1 MSTSNTSLQI
11 LQQQTQE
18 TSTSHRTASCR
29 QHMRSSTVRGFRV
42 PLRGPLR
49 GFRVPLGGPLR
60 GFRVPLRVRLG
71 VAAGVAFWGSFE
83 P

>member
-1 MSTSNTSLQI
+1 MKGSRGLGFLKKGSLGFRVPFPSI
-11 LQQQTQE
+11 GFRIPLKG
-18 TSTSHRTASCR
+18 SL
-29 QHMRSSTVRGFRV
+29 GFRV

-49 GFRVPLGGPLR
+49 GFRVPLGAPLR